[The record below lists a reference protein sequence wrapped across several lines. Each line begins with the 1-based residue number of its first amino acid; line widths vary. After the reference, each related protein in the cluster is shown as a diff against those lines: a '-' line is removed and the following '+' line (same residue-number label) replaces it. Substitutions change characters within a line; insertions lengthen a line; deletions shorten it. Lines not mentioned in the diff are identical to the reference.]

1 MLLCVPLLQLLH
13 VIFELGGLHLTES
26 LNFIVLL
33 LFRILVCS
41 LIKKSFFRLNFI
53 NDIQIVEDLFV

>member
-13 VIFELGGLHLTES
+13 VFFELGGLYLTEL